1 MARCRFVQPQAPIR
15 LSLSEGDWI
24 EVKRELSTGERRRMF
39 TAMRQPT
46 TAQASEVDVTLYQQT
61 RTLAYVVAWSFL
73 DPQGAPAP
81 VSVAAYDML
90 QDDTAQ
96 EIHEALDAHET
107 QMARARAEEKK
118 RSAASTSPTSPS
130 AGSWAGATPI

>member
-1 MARCRFVQPQAPIR
+1 MARCRFVQPQPPIR
-15 LSLSEGDWI
+15 LSLSEGDWV

-39 TAMRQPT
+39 AAMRPATQGT
-46 TAQASEVDVTLYQQT
+46 DVDVTLYQQV

-81 VSVAAYDML
+81 VSAAAYDML
-90 QDDTAQ
+90 QDDTSQ
-96 EIHEALDAHET
+96 ELHEALDAHES

-118 RSAASTSPTSPS
+118 HSTTPTSPS
-130 AGSWAGATPI
+130 AGSWAGATPS